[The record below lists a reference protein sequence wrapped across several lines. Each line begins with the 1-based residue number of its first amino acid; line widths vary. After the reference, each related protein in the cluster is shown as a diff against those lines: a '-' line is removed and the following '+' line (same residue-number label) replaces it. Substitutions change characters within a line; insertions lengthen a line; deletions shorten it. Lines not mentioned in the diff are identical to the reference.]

1 MTALKEYDRLEAS
14 GLWRPEPDAQRRE
27 VIVSLGDASLTISEF
42 SGRALAHWSLA
53 AVRRANKGQR
63 PAIYHP
69 DGDADETLELR
80 DDAEDMI
87 DAIERLLRAIDRRR
101 PKPGK
106 LRVALLSGFAAAVL
120 GAVVF
125 WLPGALVAHTE
136 QVVPTV
142 KRDEIGAALLSRI
155 TRIAGQPCMT
165 DEARTP
171 LRHLALR
178 ILGEARQ
185 GDLVVLPDGVRDTA
199 HLPGGLILMNRT
211 ILEAHEDPDIAA
223 GYILTEAQRARRADP
238 LGELLD
244 HAGLWAAL
252 QLLTTGQLPEA
263 ALDRYAESLLTRTV
277 RPVPTQDLL
286 AAFDAAQLRSTPYAF
301 ALDGSGESTFD
312 LIDADPH
319 ATDGSRPVLSDA
331 DWVRLQG
338 ICSG

>member
-14 GLWRPEPDAQRRE
+14 GLWRPEPGAQRRE
-27 VIVSLGDASLTISEF
+27 VVVSLGDASLTISEF

-53 AVRRANKGQR
+53 AVRRSNKGQR

-87 DAIERLLRAIDRRR
+87 DAIERLLKAIDRRR

-106 LRVALLSGFAAAVL
+106 LRLVLLSSVAAAVL
-120 GAVVF
+120 GAAVF

-136 QVVPTV
+136 QVVPAV
-142 KRDEIGAALLSRI
+142 KRDEIGAALLTRI
-155 TRIAGQPCMT
+155 TRITGQRCMT
-165 DEARTP
+165 DEAALP

-178 ILGEARQ
+178 LLGERRQ
-185 GDLVVLPDGVRDTA
+185 DDLVVLPEGVRDTA

-211 ILEAHEDPDIAA
+211 ILDAHEDPDIAA
-223 GYILTEAQRARRADP
+223 GYILAESLRAQRADP

-263 ALDRYAESLLTRTV
+263 ALDRYAETMLTRAPK
-277 RPVPTQDLL
+277 PVPLDELL

-301 ALDGSGESTFD
+301 AVDRTGESTFE
-312 LIDADPH
+312 LIEADPH
-319 ATDGSRPVLSDA
+319 AATGSRVVLSDA